1 MPSDQLQLAV
11 PGVQQLSPYQ
21 PGKPIE
27 ALERELGITNSIK
40 LASNENPLGPSRRA
54 TQAAVDSLTESTL
67 YPDASGT
74 ALKQALNH
82 HYDIPSEQITLGNG
96 SNDLLELIAR
106 VFVRPGDEVVFS
118 EFAFIV
124 YPLVTQ
130 ACGASAVVT
139 PARDFG
145 HDLAAMA
152 TAISD
157 KTRLVFLANP
167 NNPTGTVFS
176 EDELI
181 AFMASVPEDVIVV
194 LDEAYTEYLTQDG
207 MPNGLTL
214 VNKYPNMIVT
224 RTFSKAWGLAGL
236 RCGFAVASLMITDLL
251 NRVRQPFNVNI
262 AALSAAKAV
271 LDDEA
276 YLAES
281 RRVNAEGLEQL
292 YSGLTSLGVNFIPSY
307 GNFVCVDFGRDALP
321 IYQALLLKGVIVRP
335 VGIYGLPNHLRVSVG
350 LASENK
356 RFIEA
361 LKEVL

>member
-1 MPSDQLQLAV
+1 M
-11 PGVQQLSPYQ
+11 
-21 PGKPIE
+21 
-27 ALERELGITNSIK
+27 
-40 LASNENPLGPSRRA
+40 
-54 TQAAVDSLTESTL
+54 
-67 YPDASGT
+67 
-74 ALKQALNH
+74 
-82 HYDIPSEQITLGNG
+82 
-96 SNDLLELIAR
+96 
-106 VFVRPGDEVVFS
+106 
-118 EFAFIV
+118 
-124 YPLVTQ
+124 
-130 ACGASAVVT
+130 T

-145 HDLAAMA
+145 HDLVAMA
-152 TAISD
+152 KAISD

-181 AFMASVPEDVIVV
+181 AFMACVPEDVIVV